1 MSLSRSHSISDLGE
15 FGFLGRLIPSLVK
28 SSGQAVLVGPGD
40 DACVL
45 DLGGPQP
52 LAMTTDM
59 LVEGEHFSLKWHP
72 PGKLGRKAVAVN
84 LSDLAAMGAQSEAIL
99 VSLACPENTPL
110 DFLDELYAGM
120 LELCRESGVSLAGGD
135 TCRADRLVLSIT
147 ALGRCGEGSPV
158 LIDGAEVGQSI
169 YVTACPGL
177 SALGLNLLQRF
188 GPDRIPPGFQ
198 ESLEIHLNPPVA
210 WRLAPEIARQFPLGA
225 MTDISDG
232 IARDLGKICQ
242 ASGCGARIDFSAFPW
257 HRELAEAQT
266 AFGWDPVRLALEG
279 GEDYCL
285 LFTADAAEIES
296 AWRASELFA
305 SLQLLKLG
313 EIRPASEGFSALLPD
328 GKIMTI
334 DPSGFD
340 HFRQSAS

>member
-1 MSLSRSHSISDLGE
+1 
-15 FGFLGRLIPSLVK
+15 
-28 SSGQAVLVGPGD
+28 
-40 DACVL
+40 
-45 DLGGPQP
+45 
-52 LAMTTDM
+52 M
-59 LVEGEHFSLKWHP
+59 LVEGEHFNLKWHP

-84 LSDLAAMGAQSEAIL
+84 LSDLAAMGARSEAIL

-110 DFLDELYAGM
+110 ALLVELFAGM
-120 LELCRESGVSLAGGD
+120 LELCLESGVSLVGGD
-135 TCRADRLVLSIT
+135 TCKADRLILCIT

-158 LIDGAEVGQSI
+158 RIDGAAVGQAI

-177 SALGLNLLQRF
+177 SALGLKLLQRF
-188 GPDRIPPGFQ
+188 GPDRIPPEFQ

-210 WRLAPEIARQFPLGA
+210 WRQAPAIARQFALGA
-225 MTDISDG
+225 MTDVSDG

-242 ASGCGARIDFSAFPW
+242 ASGCGARVDFSAFPW
-257 HRELAEAQT
+257 HRELVKAQT
-266 AFGWDPVRLALEG
+266 VYGWDPVRLALEG

-285 LFTADAAEIES
+285 LFTADAAKIES

-305 SLQLLKLG
+305 SLHLLKLG
-313 EIRPASEGFSALLPD
+313 EICPASEGFSALLP
-328 GKIMTI
+328 GGNLITI

>member
-1 MSLSRSHSISDLGE
+1 MSFPHSHPISDLGE
-15 FGFLGRLIPSLVK
+15 FGFIGRLIPALEK

-52 LAMTTDM
+52 LAITTDM

-72 PGKLGRKAVAVN
+72 PRKLGRKAVAVN
-84 LSDLAAMGAQSEAIL
+84 LSDLAAMGAKAEALL
-99 VSLACPENTPL
+99 VSLACPENTSL
-110 DFLDELYAGM
+110 ELLDEIYSGM

-135 TCRADRLVLSIT
+135 TCRADRLVLSIS
-147 ALGRCGEGSPV
+147 ALGRCGEGSPI
-158 LIDGAEVGQSI
+158 LIDGAEVGQSV

-177 SALGLNLLQRF
+177 SALGLKLLQRF
-188 GPDRIPPGFQ
+188 GPDRVPPGFQ

-210 WRLAPEIARQFPLGA
+210 WRQAPEIARQFHLGA

-232 IARDLGKICQ
+232 VARDLGKICQ
-242 ASGCGARIDFSAFPW
+242 ASGRGARVDFSAFPW
-257 HRELAEAQT
+257 HRELVEAHT
-266 AFGWDPVRLALEG
+266 AYGWDPIRLALGG
-279 GEDYCL
+279 GEDYSL
-285 LFTADAAEIES
+285 LFTAEAAEIES
-296 AWRASELFA
+296 AWHASELFA

-313 EIRPASEGFSALLPD
+313 EIRPASEGFSASLPD
-328 GKIMTI
+328 GKTITI

-340 HFRQSAS
+340 HFRQSTS